1 MRTMNWSRGAA
12 WGVVLLWTGIWTVS
26 AEESAV
32 PAAPALPGAPAALV
46 PAAPPVPAAPAV
58 LPVVVHSGKLLRVER
73 VTGALPWVDTE
84 RVLAAGNLDAGT
96 GGAEAVVSRE
106 PGAGQCFAVAVLEVT
121 GERSLSKYDYR
132 LDAGGKA
139 YACLGLGAGGN
150 PFDARRWKVATP
162 GEVGMLFQIPAEQ
175 TVVHLV
181 PALTSSVPLRAV
193 RGIAFAPAAAPA
205 PPAAAP
211 VPAVPDAVPAA
222 GPAVPAVPAAVP
234 AAVPPPAAAP
244 AKPAPAKR
252 DALEF

>member
-1 MRTMNWSRGAA
+1 
-12 WGVVLLWTGIWTVS
+12 
-26 AEESAV
+26 
-32 PAAPALPGAPAALV
+32 
-46 PAAPPVPAAPAV
+46 V

-193 RGIAFAPAAAPA
+193 RGIAFAPASAAP
-205 PPAAAP
+205 AP
-211 VPAVPDAVPAA
+211 VPAVPDAVPVPAVPDA
-222 GPAVPAVPAAVP
+222 GPAVAAPPAAPAVPEAVP
-234 AAVPPPAAAP
+234 AAVPPPPPAAP